1 MSTQPA
7 PDAQPPAAQPPA
19 RGSVL
24 TVVLFGLGGI
34 LLLPGLCSLV
44 FALQFIATDD
54 IVRLVTRDPYFQI
67 VLILWGI
74 CLVPTVIGV
83 FLIRYALR
91 RSRARGE
98 PAS

>member
-1 MSTQPA
+1 MSTRPT
-7 PDAQPPAAQPPA
+7 PEAQKSAASP
-19 RGSVL
+19 VL
-24 TVVLFGLGGI
+24 TMVMFAVGGV

-74 CLVPTVIGV
+74 CLVPTIIGV
-83 FLIRYALR
+83 FLIRHALR
-91 RSRARGE
+91 RRRARGE